1 MLKRVAGYRKLIW
14 IFLLA
19 AVLPACG
26 EPKTGDQWF
35 GFTWSGLAGC
45 DALTFRGLASLQ
57 RGEHSTPEESI
68 SYTGRLNNHRE
79 LSMSADS
86 LARGGKDRFR
96 AAGLTAASGYEAK
109 LRLEN
114 GTWLLQA
121 NESSAL
127 LHGMSRLNP
136 LDQLED
142 IHHAVKKK
150 ITLESGAARG
160 TKVLRIEMD
169 PGEAGIRLKDELL
182 AEMSL
187 LGADLDSKLAAVSPG
202 RRSHVRTR
210 LTSILSAGRE
220 QLLGMLED
228 MEANVVYHLTIN
240 RKTGLPSRLTSE
252 TKLKYLTPQ
261 GLPQQEV
268 LRTDNRFDHYK

>member
-1 MLKRVAGYRKLIW
+1 MLKKARGYRKLIW
-14 IFLLA
+14 IILLA
-19 AVLPACG
+19 AVLSACG

-35 GFTWSGLAGC
+35 DFTWSGLAGW
-45 DALTFRGLASLQ
+45 DGLTFRGLASLQ
-57 RGEHSTPEESI
+57 RGEHNMPEESI
-68 SYTGRLNNHRE
+68 SYTGQLNNHRE
-79 LSMSADS
+79 LSIRAKSAAQGD
-86 LARGGKDRFR
+86 KNRFR

-109 LRLEN
+109 LRLQN
-114 GTWLLQA
+114 GSWLLQA
-121 NESSAL
+121 DQSNAL
-127 LHGMSRLNP
+127 LHGMNRLNP

-142 IHHAVKKK
+142 IRFAVKKK

-169 PGEAGIRLKDELL
+169 PAEAGIRLKDELM

-187 LGADLDSKLAAVSPG
+187 LGTDLDSKLAAVSPS
-202 RRSHVRTR
+202 RRNQVRAR
-210 LTSILSAGRE
+210 LSSILSAGHE

-228 MEANVVYHLTIN
+228 MEANVLYHLTIN

-261 GLPQQEV
+261 GQPQQEV
-268 LRTDNRFDHYK
+268 LRTDNRFENYK

>member
-1 MLKRVAGYRKLIW
+1 MLKKARGYRKLIW

-19 AVLPACG
+19 AVLSACG
-26 EPKTGDQWF
+26 EPKTGAQWF
-35 GFTWSGLAGC
+35 DFTWSGLAGW

-57 RGEHSTPEESI
+57 RGEHSMPEESI
-68 SYTGRLNNHRE
+68 SYTGQLNNHRE
-79 LSMSADS
+79 LSMRSNSSAQDEQN
-86 LARGGKDRFR
+86 RFR

-114 GTWLLQA
+114 GSWVLQA
-121 NESSAL
+121 DQSNAL
-127 LHGMSRLNP
+127 LHGMNRLNP

-142 IHHAVKKK
+142 IRFAVKKK

-169 PGEAGIRLKDELL
+169 ADEAGIRLKDELL

-187 LGADLDSKLAAVSPG
+187 LGTDLDSKLADVSPS
-202 RRSHVRTR
+202 RRNEVRTR
-210 LTSILSAGRE
+210 LSSILSAGHE
-220 QLLGMLED
+220 QLLGRLENI
-228 MEANVVYHLTIN
+228 EANVVYHLTIN

-261 GLPQQEV
+261 GQPRQEV
-268 LRTDNRFDHYK
+268 LRTDNRFENYK